1 MIAAILLLFLA
12 CARIG
17 SPDGGPYDETPPKV
31 MHTSPKFG
39 AANEKNVKRVTIE
52 FDEIVKI
59 ENASEKVVISPPQI
73 QQPEIEANGRR
84 ITVTLL
90 DSLKPN
96 MTYTI
101 DFADAIVDNNEG
113 NPYGDYAFTFSTG
126 EQVDT
131 FQVSGHVLNAENLEP
146 IKGMLVGLYKVDSLQ
161 VLPDSVFRTQ
171 PFERISRTDSRGHFV
186 VKGLA
191 PGHYRAFALKD
202 LNQNYIYD
210 QRAEAV
216 AFSDRLLS
224 TSSRPDIRPDTIW
237 HDSIHYD
244 SIVYTPYTH
253 YYPDDIVLT
262 AFESALQDRHLLKS
276 ERPILQQFS
285 LYFTAG
291 SDTLP
296 RITGLN
302 FDAKD
307 AFLVEASQHNDS
319 LDYWIKDSLIYNI
332 DTLQIQ
338 LDFFETDTTGN
349 LSITTDTLRLVSKIS
364 KERLAREYQEAMEE
378 WAKEYKQQ
386 VKAERR
392 AAQKAEK
399 ENEKEQEVKESKQ
412 DKKKKKKDDDEIEIP
427 PLPEEF
433 LSYKINNLQSMDPDK
448 NIDFVFEEPLETVDL
463 SKIHFSMKVDT
474 LFQPAKFLFRQV
486 PGKLKTYR
494 LYAEWEADSTYQVE
508 IDTAAFINIYGK
520 RSEALKRTIR
530 MRSLDSYSTLFVA
543 LQGSWDD
550 AIVELLSGSD
560 KVVKSIKVT
569 NGHADFYFLAPGTY
583 YLRLFRD
590 LNDNGVW
597 DTGDY
602 DMHLQPEPVYY
613 YPDGLTLKAQWEITQ
628 NWNPTALP
636 LAKQKPQKITKQ
648 KPDKERTIRNRNA
661 DRKKR

>member
-560 KVVKSIKVT
+560 KVVKSIKAT

-661 DRKKR
+661 DRNKR

>member
-131 FQVSGHVLNAENLEP
+131 FQVSGHILNAENLEP